1 LSDELAIRLSDVT
14 KRYYL
19 GSPLGDGLKH
29 LVLHLP
35 SQIKALR
42 ARRPFDALLNVSL
55 DVHRGECLGLIG
67 HNGAGKSTVLGLIAG
82 VLKPTAGSIEAQGRI
97 CPLLELGAGFSHE
110 LTGREN
116 IALNGILLGLTR
128 QEVQERTDDII
139 AFSELHDFIDAPLR
153 TYSSGMV
160 VRLGFSVAVHL
171 EPDILLVDEVLAVGD
186 ARFQQKCLQRMQ
198 QFRDRRTTM
207 VFVSHDVSSVAQ
219 ICDRVALFERGRL
232 LEVGPPHEVIGA
244 YQQRSLAA

>member
-1 LSDELAIRLSDVT
+1 MSDELAIRLSDVT

-19 GSPLGDGLKH
+19 GSPVADGLKH

-35 SQIKALR
+35 SQVRAMR
-42 ARRPFDALLNVSL
+42 ARRPFDALSGVSL
-55 DVHRGECLGLIG
+55 DVRKGESLGLIG

-82 VLKPTAGSIEAQGRI
+82 VLRPNSGRVQAWGRI
-97 CPLLELGAGFSHE
+97 CPLLELGAGFNHE

-116 IALNGILLGLTR
+116 IALNGVLLGLTR
-128 QEVQERTDDII
+128 REVQERSAEII

-160 VRLGFSVAVHL
+160 VRLGFSIAVHI

-186 ARFQQKCLQRMQ
+186 GRFQQKCLDQMERFRQRG
-198 QFRDRRTTM
+198 TTM
-207 VFVSHDVSSVAQ
+207 VFVSHDLATVERV
-219 ICDRVALFERGRL
+219 CDRVALFETGRL
-232 LEVGPPHEVIGA
+232 IELGAAGPVIA
-244 YQQRSLAA
+244 SYQGRTRAA